1 MYKIYYTLFDEIE
14 SALSGVPLHQKFIF
28 MRGPKIIMSVMILN
42 LNANDKVVNTFVDA
56 FNSFLLEK
64 RIETTIIEA
73 NGVSLL
79 EYEPLS
85 DSPIFEIL
93 VVVGHGNSCD
103 KRNTSNLSMGFDDV
117 EPFPGALNNLTILGQ
132 LLPNVNNPFFVLFAC
147 CDLLSAETLGSFD
160 HHDNC
165 SGIIATQERLS
176 VDQARM
182 VSDLVEYLLL
192 VCQDSTDTTFFPTV
206 INEFVKENPDSPA
219 FRFFPSCR
227 VVEEPN

>member
-79 EYEPLS
+79 EYEPLY

-132 LLPNVNNPFFVLFAC
+132 LLPNINNPFLFCLPVVTFCPPKRLGLLITTITVLALLPHKSGCQWIKPEWYPIWLNIC
-147 CDLLSAETLGSFD
+147 CWSAKKAL
-160 HHDNC
+160 
-165 SGIIATQERLS
+165 TQLFSRQL
-176 VDQARM
+176 
-182 VSDLVEYLLL
+182 
-192 VCQDSTDTTFFPTV
+192 
-206 INEFVKENPDSPA
+206 
-219 FRFFPSCR
+219 
-227 VVEEPN
+227 